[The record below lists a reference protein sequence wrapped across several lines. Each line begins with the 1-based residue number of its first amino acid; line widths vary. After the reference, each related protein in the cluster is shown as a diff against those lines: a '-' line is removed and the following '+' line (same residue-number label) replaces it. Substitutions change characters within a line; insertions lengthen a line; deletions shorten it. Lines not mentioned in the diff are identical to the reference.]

1 MGGGVMVHR
10 AFGSLWK
17 ASLCREYLN
26 LISMM
31 TTIYKKK
38 EGSDSL
44 KKEKRVDMQRH
55 RGVDGRVSDEKN
67 FRGA

>member
-1 MGGGVMVHR
+1 MVHH

-38 EGSDSL
+38 EGRDSL

-55 RGVDGRVSDEKN
+55 RGVDDGRVSNEKN